1 MKIIALAILFVLL
14 FRRIKS
20 TPDVFKG
27 IFDKNYWRSRAKE
40 IVFNYK
46 ENLGWYGE
54 SSKAIISIV
63 MCLIYLFLAVFY
75 LLLGIK
81 INTQIFTILS
91 AVQIFLVLC
100 NIYCNYHIVSV
111 IFDEKFKDLKTG
123 RFSSIIN
130 MIVDYVY
137 YIMAI
142 YLLIK

>member
-1 MKIIALAILFVLL
+1 MKIIVLAILFVLL
-14 FRRIKS
+14 FRRIKN
-20 TPDVFKG
+20 TPDIFKG
-27 IFDKNYWRSRAKE
+27 VFDKNYWRSRAKE

-63 MCLIYLFLAVFY
+63 MYLIYLFLAIFY
-75 LLLGIK
+75 LFLG
-81 INTQIFTILS
+81 INTQIFTFLS

-100 NIYCNYHIVSV
+100 NIYYTYHVISV
-111 IFDEKFKDLKTG
+111 IFDEKFNDLKTG

-142 YLLIK
+142 YLLMK